1 MPIILFIDIQ
11 LFAKHGEIEHG
22 QVTRTN
28 HKGEKYHV
36 TVADA
41 NPADISKVAYEHNI
55 LMK

>member
-1 MPIILFIDIQ
+1 VL
-11 LFAKHGEIEHG
+11 KHGEIEHG

-36 TVADA
+36 TVAYA